1 MSAKATSA
9 PFDAADYLETPEDIA
24 AYLSAVIE
32 DGDEG
37 VLLAALD
44 DISRAAQRIM
54 PKESAIQPNEQ
65 TEPSL
70 AHITTLLHTLG
81 FELSLRRR
89 RAA

>member
-44 DISRAAQRIM
+44 DISRAAKRIM
-54 PKESAIQPNEQ
+54 PAQTASQPNGENM
-65 TEPSL
+65 PDL
-70 AHITTLLHTLG
+70 AHLSILLHALG